1 MPLNKTILFTDPKY
15 SAYSPF
21 TNFFFFFIFVNLFF
35 IFFFTKFKIGHF
47 QIHKD
52 MDLCHILTA
61 PINTHKMANNAPTIE
76 KRKNLPF
83 LLPLLLVMRDEE
95 LILETVVLFI
105 FNLLLLKLGI
115 RSKDSLT
122 SAADAGVVGID
133 STKAQKTEETRLA
146 ELSSP
151 TSFSFASPTKF
162 EESHN
167 TPIYIAIILATN
179 SGVRTLDL

>member
-1 MPLNKTILFTDPKY
+1 M
-15 SAYSPF
+15 
-21 TNFFFFFIFVNLFF
+21 
-35 IFFFTKFKIGHF
+35 H
-47 QIHKD
+47 
-52 MDLCHILTA
+52 LCHILTA

-83 LLPLLLVMRDEE
+83 LLLPLLLVMRDEE

-115 RSKDSLT
+115 RSKSNDWLT

-133 STKAQKTEETRLA
+133 STKAQRAEETRLA
-146 ELSSP
+146 ELCSP

-179 SGVRTLDL
+179 SGY